1 MACRGQAEPIPAAYT
16 PFNQQTDDGKDM
28 SAYSAL
34 LDQAIHCIVN
44 IKDDKDIDSLFNNRN
59 TNVLSHTI
67 NGLNDFELMSFLVIQ
82 EGA

>member
-1 MACRGQAEPIPAAYT
+1 
-16 PFNQQTDDGKDM
+16 M